1 MKPSDIPVKT
11 AAGNQELAQRKHK
24 LTPRARSLLIVIH
37 GTETVAELTHNLH
50 ALGDIENSLGQLAQL
65 GLIAVREGAGATT
78 PVSRPIAANAPDIMP
93 PAQQAKQLLNESA
106 VAVLGLRSFLFVLKL
121 EHAYSPDELRAIL
134 PEYRRVVAK
143 AKGEPFADAMV
154 KRVEVLLAQP

>member
-24 LTPRARSLLIVIH
+24 LTPRSRSLLIVIH
-37 GTETVAELTHNLH
+37 GTETVAELAQNLH
-50 ALGDIENSLGQLAQL
+50 ALGEIENSLEQLAQL
-65 GLIAVREGAGATT
+65 GLIAARDGVAGA
-78 PVSRPIAANAPDIMP
+78 PASRQAAPTAPDIMP
-93 PAQQAKQLLNESA
+93 SAQQAKQLLNESA

-121 EHAYSPDELRAIL
+121 EHAYSVVELRGIL

-143 AKGEPFADAMV
+143 AKGEVFADAMV
-154 KRVEVLLAQP
+154 KRIEALLAQA

>member
-11 AAGNQELAQRKHK
+11 AAGNQELSQRKHK

-65 GLIAVREGAGATT
+65 GLIAVRDTSGPSPIA
-78 PVSRPIAANAPDIMP
+78 RPAAANAPDIMP

-121 EHAYSPDELRAIL
+121 EHAYSVDELRAIL

-143 AKGEPFADAMV
+143 AKGETFADSMA
-154 KRVEVLLAQP
+154 KRVESLLAQP